1 MIKEYIPDPKKV
13 EEIYHGR
20 RKKREKWKQRKP
32 VRIALYLIFVLVVL
46 LSVLFAYFNRDVFN
60 IRSHDDLIGVIALM
74 VIVESFFI
82 GLPIIIYCKMSST
95 KTEVPPIYKNHET
108 LILYEDRIIN
118 GFEPVKEGDYS
129 KEMYMVNEIKYSD
142 IKRLEYDEYLEL
154 FTVCG
159 RVEQTVYDSRDK
171 KNVYSKKTIERE
183 SLDFYLYYKNSDDFM
198 KTVEERSGVMIEVID
213 RNIIN

>member
-1 MIKEYIPDPKKV
+1 M
-13 EEIYHGR
+13 
-20 RKKREKWKQRKP
+20 
-32 VRIALYLIFVLVVL
+32 
-46 LSVLFAYFNRDVFN
+46 
-60 IRSHDDLIGVIALM
+60 
-74 VIVESFFI
+74 
-82 GLPIIIYCKMSST
+82 
-95 KTEVPPIYKNHET
+95 
-108 LILYEDRIIN
+108 N

-142 IKRLEYDEYLEL
+142 IKRLKYDKYLEL

-198 KTVEERSGVMIEVID
+198 KTVKERSGVRIEVID
-213 RNIIN
+213 RNYID